1 MTESRHFERF
11 ESAVGATLD
20 CLHRHGDFPVWT
32 AGRVVDGCWVAL
44 QVRGDGLQIDPG
56 TVCRWSRG
64 ALAVS
69 IEHDGVIVARGPGEI
84 PNYVDE
90 VFAPVMPV
98 ASYAC
103 VPLRQ
108 HNGRLFGTLSGF
120 GSEPFEGDVERVRSL
135 LALLGT
141 LLSGM
146 TERACQVLDTER
158 ASERFRFETM
168 TDALTHLPG
177 RIAFFEKLERENL
190 RCRRFGEHAFVSI
203 VDIRELHRINKT
215 CGRAAGDELLRRA
228 ALAIRYAVR
237 DGDFV
242 ARLEGST
249 FAVLG
254 IDCGPVEEHDVSE
267 RVRSVLA
274 RSGIRAR
281 VATALRGAGESLD
294 ETRESACARL
304 RSVAELERIGGRS
317 PGA

>member
-11 ESAVGATLD
+11 ESAVDATLD
-20 CLHRHGDFPVWT
+20 YLHRYGEFPLWMV
-32 AGRVVDGCWVAL
+32 GRVVDGRWVVL
-44 QVRGDGLQIDPG
+44 QVRGDGIHVEPG
-56 TVCRWSRG
+56 TVCRWSRD
-64 ALAVS
+64 ALAMT
-69 IEHDGVIVARGPGEI
+69 IEYDGAIVARGGDELPD
-84 PNYVDE
+84 YVDE
-90 VFAPVMPV
+90 VFAPVMRV

-103 VPLRQ
+103 VPIRQ
-108 HNGRLFGTLSGF
+108 QNGRLFGTLSGF
-120 GSEPFEGDVERVRSL
+120 GPEPFEGEVEPVRSL
-135 LALLGT
+135 LVLLGE

-146 TERACQVLDTER
+146 TERACQALDAER

-168 TDALTHLPG
+168 TDPLTHLPG
-177 RIAFFEKLERENL
+177 RLAFAEKLKRESL

-203 VDIRELHRINKT
+203 VDIRDLDRINKT

-254 IDCGPVEEHDVSE
+254 IDCGPVEEHDFSE

-274 RSGIRAR
+274 RSGIPAR

-294 ETRESACARL
+294 ETRDSAFAQL
-304 RSVAELERIGGRS
+304 RSVIELERIGGRG